1 MTQLNLNNHKIIII
15 FNNNKIKIKIGI
27 IINNNIKTFLLKV
40 VKDLESLSTA
50 RKLKMN
56 MIYLNILLMLRNE
69 NIFLFFY

>member
-40 VKDLESLSTA
+40 VKDSESLSTA

-56 MIYLNILLMLRNE
+56 MIYLNILLMQRNE